1 MLKNL
6 LPAGLA
12 HIHHRGP
19 VPVLGPDLLLRLPPR
34 PVSAQAHRARLLP
47 GRSPPGPPAS
57 PPPRP
62 AVPPA
67 ASSRPAA
74 EEPPSTRCSVA
85 SGSPTAGLSRA
96 TMATTCNSAPALSI
110 ALAPGTA
117 LENDLI
123 SGASAVAD

>member
-1 MLKNL
+1 MLNNL

-19 VPVLGPDLLLRLPPR
+19 VPVLGTDLLLRLTPR
-34 PVSAQAHRARLLP
+34 PVPAQAHRARLPP

-57 PPPRP
+57 PASPPPQP

-74 EEPPSTRCSVA
+74 EEPPSTRCSVR
-85 SGSPTAGLSRA
+85 SEEHTSELQSP
-96 TMATTCNSAPALSI
+96 C
-110 ALAPGTA
+110 
-117 LENDLI
+117 
-123 SGASAVAD
+123 